1 MMDEG
6 LKDVKVHGCE
16 ILPADG
22 VEWCEAP
29 ESATQSW
36 VVGGGVSTRVLKE
49 FASDCWSQP
58 EPIQGDQLVGTGH
71 AAAVR
76 VCIPEL
82 GAAIRAYVRWKPPG
96 SGSGYMAMCPCHGLT

>member
-6 LKDVKVHGCE
+6 LEDVKVRGCE

-29 ESATQSW
+29 ESPTQSW
-36 VVGGGVSTRVLKE
+36 VVGGGVSARVLKE

-58 EPIQGDQLVGTGH
+58 EPVHGDQLAGTGS
-71 AAAVR
+71 AAAARVCIPEPAR

-82 GAAIRAYVRWKPPG
+82 GSSRARP
-96 SGSGYMAMCPCHGLT
+96 SGSAGTGNRM

>member
-6 LKDVKVHGCE
+6 LEDAKVQVCE

-36 VVGGGVSTRVLKE
+36 VAVGGGVSTRVLKE
-49 FASDCWSQP
+49 FASDYWS
-58 EPIQGDQLVGTGH
+58 
-71 AAAVR
+71 
-76 VCIPEL
+76 
-82 GAAIRAYVRWKPPG
+82 
-96 SGSGYMAMCPCHGLT
+96 

>member
-6 LKDVKVHGCE
+6 LEDVKVRGCE

-58 EPIQGDQLVGTGH
+58 EPVHGDQLVGAGGWYG
-71 AAAVR
+71 AYCCCPVVYPEACPGVYPRAV
-76 VCIPEL
+76 
-82 GAAIRAYVRWKPPG
+82 
-96 SGSGYMAMCPCHGLT
+96 